1 VYKNRKFKLSY
12 KLDKR
17 DGLLLGGKKMKK
29 NIIKPSILPGFM
41 ELLPREQKI
50 FNDIQRK
57 ITKVYEEN
65 GCLSIDTPIIEKA
78 EVLLAKSGGE
88 TEKQVYS
95 FEKGKNNLALRF
107 DLTVP
112 FARYVAQYFNDI
124 VFPFKR
130 YQVGKVYRGERNQK
144 GRYREFYQFDV
155 DVIGKEKLSISN
167 DAFVISL
174 ASKAFKEI
182 GIENYR
188 FQISNRKILKGLLE
202 ELEVENSKEVMTLID
217 KYDKIGKTDFSIEMD
232 KIVDFE
238 KSKAIK
244 SLVEIKGESSEV
256 LNELVSLNVNNDKFK
271 EGIEELKKVRDLL
284 LMLGVKEEEF
294 SLDLKI
300 IRGLDYY
307 TGTVFETILVGNE
320 EYGSIC
326 SGGRYDNLAENY
338 TNNILPGV
346 GISIG
351 LTRLFFVLKEIGFV
365 ESYKLDNSL
374 DYLIIPIGYTLEYS
388 CKVMKELERK
398 GASVSIYFEEDPLK
412 KKMSYA
418 NKLEVKNVVLIGE
431 EEVLNNTIKIKNMIS
446 GREELIETFV
456 DIILNIPNA

>member
-1 VYKNRKFKLSY
+1 
-12 KLDKR
+12 
-17 DGLLLGGKKMKK
+17 MKK

-130 YQVGKVYRGERNQK
+130 YQLGKVYRGERNQK

-182 GIENYR
+182 GLKNYR

-217 KYDKIGKTDFSIEMD
+217 KYDKIGKDNFSIEMD
-232 KIVDFE
+232 KIVEFE

-244 SLVEIKGESSEV
+244 KIVEIKGNSNDV
-256 LNELVSLNVNNDKFK
+256 LAKLVNLNVNNDNFK

-307 TGTVFETILVGNE
+307 TGTVFETILVDNE

-351 LTRLFFVLKEIGFV
+351 LTRLFFVLKEIGFI

-374 DYLIIPIGYTLEYS
+374 DYLIIPIGDTLEYS

-398 GASVSIYFEEDPLK
+398 GAYVSIYFEEDSLK

-418 NKLEVKNVVLIGE
+418 DKLEVKNVVLIGE

-446 GREELIETFV
+446 GREELIKLEFY
-456 DIILNIPNA
+456 